1 MTFVCI
7 LAFGVLVVLAVIT
20 GAGSLAVFINC
31 PSIVAVVAGV
41 LLFVLASGRWTD
53 FSHGMKHLVAWQR
66 SLTMDRQTAVRIS
79 RFFRMLCF
87 ATLGIGAFW
96 SLTGLVIMLSDLN
109 LEIIGPAVAMCL
121 MTLFYSFF
129 LSFVVFLPI
138 SLYYDDKE

>member
-1 MTFVCI
+1 MTFVYI
-7 LAFGVLVVLAVIT
+7 LTFGVLVVLAVIA
-20 GAGSLAVFINC
+20 GAGSLQMFFCC

-53 FSHGMKHLVAWQR
+53 FSRGMKHLVAWQR
-66 SLTMDRQTAVRIS
+66 SPTMDRQTAVRIS

-96 SLTGLVIMLSDLN
+96 SLMGLMIMLSDLN
-109 LEIIGPAVAMCL
+109 LEIIGRSLGICL
-121 MTLFYSFF
+121 LTLFYSFF